1 MESNQIFEIN
11 ERGVL
16 TKYHE
21 REEVQEITTA
31 DGVAEIHIRLT
42 QITIPKGV
50 VEIGA
55 KAFERVCIDKW
66 QNFLF
71 TKVLT
76 RINTCKK

>member
-55 KAFERVCIDKW
+55 KAFEECLYLKNV
-66 QNFLF
+66 
-71 TKVLT
+71 VLPDGIK
-76 RINTCKK
+76 R